1 MSPFYKNLLRPLIFS
16 LDAETAHNV
25 GLESLRLGLSSPIAR
40 RLARSLFEVPEFSP
54 IDLFGLKFRNPLGM
68 AAGFDKN
75 AVAFN
80 QLSALGFS
88 FVETGTVTPQP
99 QSGNPRPRMF
109 RIPQDE
115 AIINRLGFNNDGAAK
130 LVERISSEERECI
143 VGVNIGKNRDV
154 EIEDAPRDYLECFR
168 SVKGIADYVVVNVS
182 SPNTPGLRNLQA
194 IKELERIID
203 PLIKENSG
211 DEGVPILLKLAP
223 DLVSEE
229 FEALADFSLSNGISG
244 LVLTNT
250 TVSRPRSGQGYDE
263 QGGLS
268 GRPLADLSDKAI
280 RSIFRRTGK
289 SLPIIGVGGV
299 CSGEDLMRKIR
310 LGASL
315 VQVYT
320 GFVYGGPGFPSAV
333 LQEFRAL
340 LDHSNVRDTAEL
352 TGLDA

>member
-1 MSPFYKNLLRPLIFS
+1 MNFLYKNFFRPLMFS

-25 GLESLRLGLSSPIAR
+25 GLESLRIGLSSSVAR
-40 RLARSLFEVPEFSP
+40 RLARKFFEVPEFP
-54 IDLFGLKFRNPLGM
+54 PLEIFGLKFKNPLGM

-99 QSGNPRPRMF
+99 QAGNPRPRMF
-109 RIPQDE
+109 RIPDDE
-115 AIINRLGFNNDGAAK
+115 AIINRLGFNNDGVTR
-130 LVERISSEERECI
+130 LVERVSVEKKECVLGI
-143 VGVNIGKNRDV
+143 NIGKNRDV
-154 EIEDAPRDYLECFR
+154 GIEDAPDDYLKCFHA
-168 SVKGIADYVVVNVS
+168 VKDIADYVVVNVS

-194 IKELERIID
+194 IKELERIMD
-203 PLIKENSG
+203 PLLKENSPDG
-211 DEGVPILLKLAP
+211 GVPILLKLAP

-229 FEALADFSLSNGISG
+229 FEALADFSVSKGLDG

-250 TVSRPRSGQGYDE
+250 TVTRPREDHRYDE

-280 RSIFRRTGK
+280 RSIFRRTGEK
-289 SLPIIGVGGV
+289 LPILGVGGV
-299 CSGEDLMRKIR
+299 FSGEDLMRKIR

-320 GFVYGGPGFPSAV
+320 GFVYGGPGFPSAI
-333 LQEFRAL
+333 LREFREL
-340 LDHSNVRDTAEL
+340 LERSGTSEISEL
-352 TGLDA
+352 TGLDG